1 MLKKALLAVT
11 LFFFCTSLFS
21 QNNTHDSI
29 STYYLIRH
37 AEKNRSNP
45 ADKDPDLTKKGM
57 LRALQW
63 RQLFEQFQLDA
74 VYSTNYKRT
83 MHTALPTAKSKNLNI
98 KTYHP
103 FKIGIQQFLKD
114 TKGKNVLIVGHS
126 NTIPTFA
133 NKLIGKEIYPTI
145 EDTNNA
151 NLYIV
156 TIDGDKISFVLVKTK

>member
-1 MLKKALLAVT
+1 MFKKALLAAI

-21 QNNTHDSI
+21 QNDTNDSI

-45 ADKDPDLTKKGM
+45 ADKNPDLTHKGV
-57 LRALQW
+57 LRALHW
-63 RQLFEQFQLDA
+63 RQLFEQFPLDA
-74 VYSTNYKRT
+74 IYSTNYKRT

-103 FKIGIQQFLKD
+103 FKIDFQQFLKD

-133 NKLIGKEIYPTI
+133 NKLIGKEIYQTI
-145 EDTNNA
+145 EDTNNT

-156 TIDGDKISFVLVKTK
+156 TINGDKISFVLVKTK